1 MKKVLQSVLAI
12 LMFCGVANAKV
23 VSQADS
29 LEALKAQL
37 KELVTNQNNLKKDV
51 QNLIHQRDELK
62 EYNLKQDGLID
73 SLGRVISS
81 VNGRLSA
88 SSDSLSGRIALSN
101 DQIKDTK
108 SNLKSRSL
116 YGLLF
121 IGGLLLIGVGLS
133 WWLLKRIK
141 SGSNSI
147 DNVKKAQ
154 ETLQA
159 AQTRLEEE
167 SVRLDNKLL
176 ELAESQLKSVSNQTS
191 TTQTEQDH
199 SLTLKLA
206 DEVTRIELNLSRM
219 DAGIKGYKQLQKAV
233 QRIKDNFMANGYEI
247 VDMLGKPYEEGVKA
261 TVSFVDDEALEPG
274 KRIISSIT
282 KPQINYNG
290 AMIQTAQIT
299 VSQNI

>member
-1 MKKVLQSVLAI
+1 MKKVLQSVLAL

-29 LEALKAQL
+29 LETLKAQL
-37 KELVTNQNNLKKDV
+37 KELVTNQNNLKKNV
-51 QNLIHQRDELK
+51 QDLIHQRDELI

-81 VNGRLSA
+81 VNGRLRA
-88 SSDSLSGRIALSN
+88 SSDSLSGRIALSD

-108 SNLKSRSL
+108 SNLNSRSL

-141 SGSNSI
+141 SGSSSI
-147 DNVKKAQ
+147 DDVKKAQ

-167 SVRLDNKLL
+167 SVKLDNKLL
-176 ELAESQLKSVSNQTS
+176 ELAESQLKSASNQTS
-191 TTQTEQDH
+191 TTQTEHDH

-219 DAGIKGYKQLQKAV
+219 DAGVKGYKQLQKAV

-274 KRIISSIT
+274 KRIISSIA